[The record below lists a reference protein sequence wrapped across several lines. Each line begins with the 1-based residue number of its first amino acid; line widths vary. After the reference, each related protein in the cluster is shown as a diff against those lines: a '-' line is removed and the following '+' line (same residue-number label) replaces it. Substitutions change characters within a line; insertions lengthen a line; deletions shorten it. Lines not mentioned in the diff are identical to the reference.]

1 MGLRAT
7 WTGAIIMSMMTF
19 PVKACAATGEQE
31 IKRHNL
37 HSECKHRISQIK
49 VCDGGCTDKVLDKL
63 ATNADKLSLGGLTT
77 SQIVQTVT
85 MIEREGLKVVT
96 PMTSEKL
103 VKGYELAKDL
113 DVVLTDAEIE
123 TIKLKSAKAIEILEF
138 VKAADCD
145 PRMPEKAYFIFPD
158 KVGVKPFAL
167 MLESMKRKNRYAVGK
182 TMMRDTGKETMV
194 LLRPFGHVLLMQ
206 TLAWA
211 SELRD
216 AGELRF
222 DQPAVSE
229 RELALGQQL
238 IDTMIGDGNFLKYH
252 DQYQEQLGKL
262 LEKKALNQEIKA
274 EDETEAAPVPTDNLE
289 AMMQAAITAVESK
302 KSSVVVQAE
311 EVAARAEDEC
321 HKLPEQ
327 APKKAKRAKKA

>member
-1 MGLRAT
+1 
-7 WTGAIIMSMMTF
+7 MSMMTF
-19 PVKACAATGEQE
+19 PVKAYAATGEQE

-37 HSECKHRISQIK
+37 HSDCKHRISQIK
-49 VCDGGCTDKVLDKL
+49 VCGAECAGKKLDKVGAGLDEL
-63 ATNADKLSLGGLTT
+63 AGDELPVFGKRELLHAVALLNNAGLSLVLP
-77 SQIVQTVT
+77 V
-85 MIEREGLKVVT
+85 
-96 PMTSEKL
+96 TSEMTL
-103 VKGYELAKDL
+103 KGYEMSKDM

-123 TIKLKSAKAIEILEF
+123 TIKLKSAKAVEILEF
-138 VKAADCD
+138 IKAADCD
-145 PRMPEKAYFIFPD
+145 PRMPEKAYFIAPD

-167 MLESMKRKNRYAVGK
+167 MLESMKRKNLYAVGK

-216 AGELRF
+216 AAELRF

-238 IDTMIGDGNFLKYH
+238 IDTMTGDGDFAKYH
-252 DQYQEQLGKL
+252 DQYQEKLVKL
-262 LEKKALNQEIKA
+262 LETKAMGQEIKA
-274 EDETEAAPVPTDNLE
+274 DEEPEAAPVPTDNLE
-289 AMMQAAITAVESK
+289 AMMQAAIVAAESR

-311 EVAARAEDEC
+311 EVAAQAEGEC
-321 HKLPEQ
+321 HKLPET
-327 APKKAKRAKKA
+327 APKKATKKATKKA